1 MKITNPLY
9 ILHCLLMTHR
19 LILNLNGL
27 HENINAIVPGK
38 LWEKLLRVLALS
50 EKDNA
55 DYIS

>member
-1 MKITNPLY
+1 
-9 ILHCLLMTHR
+9 MTHR